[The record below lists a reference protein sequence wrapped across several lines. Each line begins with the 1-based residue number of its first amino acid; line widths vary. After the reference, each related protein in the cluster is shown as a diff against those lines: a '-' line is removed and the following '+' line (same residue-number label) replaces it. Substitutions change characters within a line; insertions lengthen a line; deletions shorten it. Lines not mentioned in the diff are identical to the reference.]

1 MYALYLVKSF
11 ERYCLVSQHGNL
23 FKQKFTQTH
32 ARKNEML
39 GSALVTFPGFTL
51 TRKLVDANSLHTVV
65 AEETATIL
73 HHWLIALQIV
83 EDHQSKKELGLDL
96 YKVCR

>member
-1 MYALYLVKSF
+1 MYTLYLVKSF
-11 ERYCLVSQHGNL
+11 KRYCLVSQHGNIL
-23 FKQKFTQTH
+23 KNFTQTH
-32 ARKNEML
+32 AHKNEMQ
-39 GSALVTFPGFTL
+39 GYALVMFPGFTL

-73 HHWLIALQIV
+73 HRWLIALPIV

-96 YKVCR
+96 CKVCR

>member
-11 ERYCLVSQHGNL
+11 DRYCLVSQHGNL
-23 FKQKFTQTH
+23 FKNFTQTH

-39 GSALVTFPGFTL
+39 GSAQVTFPGFTL

-73 HHWLIALQIV
+73 HLWLIALPIV

-96 YKVCR
+96 CKV

>member
-1 MYALYLVKSF
+1 MVIFL
-11 ERYCLVSQHGNL
+11 NN
-23 FKQKFTQTH
+23 FTQTH

-65 AEETATIL
+65 AEETVTIL
-73 HHWLIALQIV
+73 HRWLIALLIAEV
-83 EDHQSKKELGLDL
+83 RQSKKELGLDL
-96 YKVCR
+96 CKVCR

>member
-1 MYALYLVKSF
+1 MYAFYPVKSF
-11 ERYCLVSQHGNL
+11 ERYCLVSLHGNL
-23 FKQKFTQTH
+23 FKKFTQTH

-39 GSALVTFPGFTL
+39 GSALVTFPGSTL

-73 HHWLIALQIV
+73 HHWLIA
-83 EDHQSKKELGLDL
+83 
-96 YKVCR
+96 